1 MNICIYDIGDARN
14 DEDISCSQIIQDISS
29 DSDYAETPISNEYID
44 NALEQSEDSP
54 GRKKLSHTNEIKS
67 LKASEWLKNLKHGG
81 DTTLKRESRESSQ
94 LSINSETNSEKSI
107 GNQFEIDLDDK
118 PTTEIWD
125 SSKKKKTKRGGL
137 AEKWEEMIKNE
148 ISDRAL
154 KEHFKGKDCAVGMSF
169 SMNSATL
176 NAKIINYEKGL
187 DQIIRFR
194 CQKNENQAGQ
204 SNYRSFP
211 SVTEISE
218 LLLNKHETCDMDL
231 SRGVKEI
238 ELKKPFVQVNICDYD
253 ENRKNEAITVITNPS
268 FVKVT

>member
-1 MNICIYDIGDARN
+1 MNICYVIGDARLE
-14 DEDISCSQIIQDISS
+14 EDISCSQIIQDISS

-44 NALEQSEDSP
+44 NVLQQSQDSP
-54 GRKKLSHTNEIKS
+54 DRKRISRTNEIKS
-67 LKASEWLKNLKHGG
+67 LKASEWLKNLKHSG

-107 GNQFEIDLDDK
+107 GNQLEIDVEDK
-118 PTTEIWD
+118 PRTELWD

-148 ISDRAL
+148 TSDRAL
-154 KEHFKGKDCAVGMSF
+154 KEHFKGKDCAVGMSL
-169 SMNSATL
+169 SMNSSATL
-176 NAKIINYEKGL
+176 HAKIINYEKGF

-211 SVTEISE
+211 SVTEIFE
-218 LLLNKHETCDMDL
+218 LLLNKHETCDIDL
-231 SRGVKEI
+231 STGVKEI

-253 ENRKNEAITVITNPS
+253 ESRKNEAITVITNPS
-268 FVKVT
+268 FINVT

>member
-14 DEDISCSQIIQDISS
+14 DEDISFSQIIQDISS

-44 NALEQSEDSP
+44 NVLEQSEDSP
-54 GRKKLSHTNEIKS
+54 VRKKFSRTNEINS
-67 LKASEWLKNLKHGG
+67 LKASEWLKNLKHGD
-81 DTTLKRESRESSQ
+81 DTALNPEPRQSSQ
-94 LSINSETNSEKSI
+94 LSINSETNSEKSL
-107 GNQFEIDLDDK
+107 GNQIEIDLDDK

-169 SMNSATL
+169 GMNSATL
-176 NAKIINYEKGL
+176 NAKIINFEKGF

-194 CQKNENQAGQ
+194 CQKNENQEGQ

-211 SVTEISE
+211 SVTEIFE
-218 LLLNKHETCDMDL
+218 LLLNKHETCDIDL